1 MSTKYKSVCGT
12 VVEVIKDLYLSD
24 DDNEELL
31 CVLYI
36 DSSAVMHVATEADFK
51 EYFSRVP
58 SAPIVYEYQV
68 LIITNGIATVSKG
81 FYTEDEV
88 EFGRTIIPE
97 TKRPRQ

>member
-12 VVEVIKDLYLSD
+12 VVEVIKDFYLS
-24 DDNEELL
+24 DDNEELS

-36 DSSAVMHVATEADFK
+36 DSSAVMHVATEADFN

-68 LIITNGIATVSKG
+68 LVITDGIATVSKG
-81 FYTEDEV
+81 FYTKDEV
-88 EFGRTIIPE
+88 EFGGTIIPE